1 MSTHFKITTL
11 MNLCIIIRQSCF
23 VKCTRVVLRA
33 DWPSSGENHLA
44 EGQHQAGFRV
54 VDADV
59 LLDKVVDYKACNSD
73 LCASATIGL

>member
-1 MSTHFKITTL
+1 
-11 MNLCIIIRQSCF
+11 
-23 VKCTRVVLRA
+23 VLRA